1 MTDLAFL
8 YSKCSLGLVT
18 SLNSDYSTDLPI
30 ISSLAPR
37 KWANTVTE
45 MEEYAAFV
53 YKNTHHLIRYGYSLH
68 TRSIHQ
74 HCCPLY
80 WLFRQ
85 ISLYKHILYKCSNR
99 GNPTHVAK
107 VKTADRPV
115 QLRCV
120 KPLPIGCL
128 QAKTGK
134 QGS

>member
-30 ISSLAPR
+30 VSSLAQR

-53 YKNTHHLIRYGYSLH
+53 YKNTHHLIRYGYSLR
-68 TRSIHQ
+68 TKNIHQ
-74 HCCPLY
+74 HWYSPY

-85 ISLYKHILYKCSNR
+85 ISLLEQILYKCYNG
-99 GNPTHVAK
+99 GNPTQVAK

-115 QLRCV
+115 QLKCV

-128 QAKTGK
+128 LARTCK
-134 QGS
+134 QCS